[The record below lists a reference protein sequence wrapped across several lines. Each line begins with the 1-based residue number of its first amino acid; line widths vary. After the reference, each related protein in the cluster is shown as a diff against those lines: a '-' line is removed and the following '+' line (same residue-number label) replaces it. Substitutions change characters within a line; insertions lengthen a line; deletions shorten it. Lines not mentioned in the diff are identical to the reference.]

1 MVQHT
6 TGIQLEM
13 NFDGPQGNRF
23 RDKMND
29 GIFQVLLEV
38 TPPPEQVP
46 MEDAVARFA
55 EVEYAVSSRT
65 DLPAAL
71 AFTDFSGA
79 PDNLLDTVSFASSL
93 CKLDRDKHLLCVS
106 GRSRPLSEVEKL
118 LSHAVTE
125 GFRNVLVLSG
135 ASIPGDTPQEARKRH
150 YTESVH
156 ILQSIRDH
164 FGSDLNAGCAFNP
177 FCYVPETS
185 FPQYFKLMKKINVGA
200 SFIVTQFGWDMKKL
214 QELVHSPIT
223 KSYL

>member
-6 TGIQLEM
+6 SGIQLEM

-125 GFRNVLVLSG
+125 GFRNVLAVSG
-135 ASIPGDTPQEARKRH
+135 ASIPGDTPADARKRH

-156 ILQSIRDH
+156 ILQSIQEH
-164 FGSDLNAGCAFNP
+164 FGSVLNAG
-177 FCYVPETS
+177 
-185 FPQYFKLMKKINVGA
+185 
-200 SFIVTQFGWDMKKL
+200 
-214 QELVHSPIT
+214 
-223 KSYL
+223 